1 MVVGVVEGKQIEC
14 GGGGGGEGQTIE
26 MWSWGWWT
34 ENNRNSV
41 VGVVVED
48 KQ

>member
-1 MVVGVVEGKQIEC
+1 MVVGVVEGKQFEC
-14 GGGGGGEGQTIE
+14 GGGGGAGQTIE
-26 MWSWGWWT
+26 IGSWGWWT

-41 VGVVVED
+41 LVVVVED